1 MQEAQVRLRQG
12 LKGALRLRWSVPIF
26 LAAGAG
32 LVAAAVVG
40 RRRRPPVVGA
50 GSRQRSA
57 LDALRSTLWS
67 VLLRSAA
74 RYLEARLLA
83 LPETLRRRAA
93 SDPLRGDEGP

>member
-1 MQEAQVRLRQG
+1 VQEAQVRLRQG

-32 LVAAAVVG
+32 LVVAAVVG
-40 RRRRPPVVGA
+40 RRRRPPVAA
-50 GSRQRSA
+50 GGGGQRSA

-74 RYLEARLLA
+74 RYLEARLLS
-83 LPETLRRRAA
+83 LPDTWRRRAA
-93 SDPLRGDEGP
+93 REPLRGDEGP

>member
-1 MQEAQVRLRQG
+1 M
-12 LKGALRLRWSVPIF
+12 RLRWSVPIF
-26 LAAGAG
+26 VAAGAG
-32 LVAAAVVG
+32 LVVAAVVG
-40 RRRRPPVVGA
+40 RRRRPPVA
-50 GSRQRSA
+50 GGGGQRSA

-67 VLLRSAA
+67 VLMRSAA